1 MFYFNY
7 LLILSSDNYR
17 NKLIFDMDME
27 DMIQDG
33 INPLSIIVVVYIT
46 KRIKIRIKQLNRL
59 KQSFDDIF
67 IFITS

>member
-46 KRIKIRIKQLNRL
+46 KG
-59 KQSFDDIF
+59 
-67 IFITS
+67 